1 MEANAQRQL
10 IADEEMR
17 KQRRRNAYQNTILTT
32 ADSTRGQQTLG

>member
-17 KQRRRNAYQNTILTT
+17 KQRRRNAYQNTILTS
-32 ADSTRGQQTLG
+32 ADRGQQTLG